1 MGKVKL
7 LDCTLRDGAYIVDSK
22 FGDAAIKGII
32 KKLQDAGAD
41 IIECGWLKDK
51 PHEEG
56 SSFYH
61 LPEEVI
67 PYMIERKPD
76 HEYVVMIDWD
86 RYNLDNLPVCD
97 GQSIDAIRVVFPQTK
112 FREGIA
118 VGKKVKEK
126 GYTLYFQAANTLAYS
141 DEELKELAAEVNAS
155 GAKNLSV
162 VDTFGAMYEE
172 DLNRIVSVLDKEL
185 NVDIAIGFHSHNNQQ
200 LAFSNAI
207 HFVKLLKDTN
217 RTAVVDSSLCGMGR
231 GAGNA
236 TTELIA
242 NYLNTKCGTHYDMNA
257 IMDAIDIYMKPFEEN
272 FSWGYSTEYC
282 IAGMYCCHVNNIAY
296 LTKNHRTSAR
306 DMRNIIESL
315 TEEDRR
321 KYDYDL
327 LEAKYI
333 ENQNHKVDDEAAF
346 LALKDKLSIQKI
358 VLIAP
363 GKSSV
368 TEREN
373 IVAGIDNLR
382 KEGPVSVIAVNALL
396 KEYDGVYDTLFLT
409 NNARYEY
416 AKETKRE
423 LFDSVSKILLSS
435 VKKEGDEKGT
445 VIGFERAIKRGWDH
459 FDNAVICA
467 LRLLRKLEVKEVYI
481 AGFDGFKQN
490 YNESYADASLPTIN
504 PGMKWEELNE
514 EIKEMFADVKAA
526 SPNMQ
531 IHFLTESLYEQ

>member
-1 MGKVKL
+1 MGKIKL

-22 FGDAAIKGII
+22 FGEAAIKGII

-51 PHEEG
+51 SHEEG

-61 LPEEVI
+61 LPEDVI
-67 PYMIERKPD
+67 PYMLERKPE

-86 RYNLDNLPVCD
+86 RYNLENLPECD
-97 GQSIDAIRVVFPQTK
+97 GKSIDAIRVVFPQTK

-141 DEELKELAAEVNAS
+141 DEELKELAEEVNAS
-155 GAKNLSV
+155 GARSLSV

-172 DLNRIVSVLDKEL
+172 DLNRIVAVLDREL
-185 NVDIAIGFHSHNNQQ
+185 NPDIAIGFHSHNNQQ

-207 HFVKLLKDTN
+207 HFVKLLQQTN

-242 NYLNTKCGTHYDMNA
+242 NYLNTKYGTHYDMNA
-257 IMDAIDIYMKPFEEN
+257 VMDAIDIYMKPFEEN
-272 FSWGYSTEYC
+272 YSWGYSTEYC

-296 LTKNHRTSAR
+296 LTKNHRTSAK
-306 DMRNIIESL
+306 DMRNIIASL
-315 TEEDRR
+315 SEDDRR

-327 LEAKYI
+327 LEEKYI
-333 ENQNHKVDDEAAF
+333 ENQSRKVDDEQAF
-346 LALKDKLSIQKI
+346 LSLKEKIKDQRI

-363 GKSSV
+363 GKSSI
-368 TEREN
+368 TER
-373 IVAGIDNLR
+373 VCVVSAIDSL
-382 KEGPVSVIAVNALL
+382 KKDGAVSVIAVNALL
-396 KEYDGVYDTLFLT
+396 KEYEGVYDTLFLT

-416 AKETKRE
+416 AKETKKE
-423 LFDSVSKILLSS
+423 LFDKVSRILLSS
-435 VKKEGDEKGT
+435 VKKEGGEGEY

-467 LRLLRKLEVKEVYI
+467 LRLLRKLEAKEVYL
-481 AGFDGFKQN
+481 AGFDGFKQT
-490 YNESYADASLPTIN
+490 YNESYADAFLPTIN
-504 PGMKWEELNE
+504 PGKKWEELNE

-526 SPNMQ
+526 SPNMN